1 MRLFSGSLTNNRVTP
16 GDEGGSRK
24 LRRYLPC
31 SQSWPP
37 APCAPLTH
45 LRDLHAPDAKG
56 TTVSPR
62 ESSGAPWHVSPLLWP
77 RCGLSVRQQVQP
89 GPGKGTTGPRGD
101 DQSRRHEHLK
111 EFAASQFDVK
121 GRSRGQHKEITNSL
135 LTWCGTRCAFWIHF
149 GLFTACSAYKVTLL
163 PSRMKSYFC
172 STVSP
177 ILSLWTQGEGT
188 AWTEVKQPG
197 QRSNILPFP
206 HPWPCP
212 VCLAPCAL
220 TPLPAQTHRT
230 TPSPGHT
237 HGAGRPQASAD
248 PL

>member
-45 LRDLHAPDAKG
+45 LRDLHAP
-56 TTVSPR
+56 
-62 ESSGAPWHVSPLLWP
+62 
-77 RCGLSVRQQVQP
+77 
-89 GPGKGTTGPRGD
+89 

>member
-121 GRSRGQHKEITNSL
+121 GRSRGQHKEP
-135 LTWCGTRCAFWIHF
+135 
-149 GLFTACSAYKVTLL
+149 SA
-163 PSRMKSYFC
+163 SG
-172 STVSP
+172 
-177 ILSLWTQGEGT
+177 GEGGKQFT
-188 AWTEVKQPG
+188 TLCSMIRGGRSEVETFKPRSEGSEGTSQVWGVRDRELQVYRMERQPWMHSK
-197 QRSNILPFP
+197 R
-206 HPWPCP
+206 
-212 VCLAPCAL
+212 
-220 TPLPAQTHRT
+220 
-230 TPSPGHT
+230 
-237 HGAGRPQASAD
+237 
-248 PL
+248 